1 MIRACDVIDLIIEIL
16 RGSTNVKDAKAC
28 LTAGITDGIKFKSA
42 QSKKDAAQ
50 LRFTE
55 RQADA
60 ILEMRLYKLI
70 GLEIEALLKDHEKT
84 LANIAE
90 YEEILSNRGAM
101 AKVII
106 RELEGYKKEYQTPRK
121 TVIDNLEEVVL
132 EEKKIEEMDVVF
144 LMDRFGYA
152 KTVDVATYERNKDAA
167 DAENRY
173 VLTCK
178 NTDKIC
184 IFTNK
189 GQMHLLKVLDLP
201 FGKFRDK
208 GTPIDNLSNY
218 NSSEENF
225 VYITN
230 LGSISTSKLVFGT
243 KASMLKM
250 VDGAEFDVAKRT
262 TAATK
267 LNENDEV
274 LFVQRIEGDETIVM
288 QSEKDFFL
296 RIEVAAIP
304 EKKKGAVGVRGMKLG
319 AGDTLCGI
327 YLLGNGENVNV
338 EVKGKEYALNR
349 LHIGNRDTKGT
360 KR

>member
-1 MIRACDVIDLIIEIL
+1 
-16 RGSTNVKDAKAC
+16 
-28 LTAGITDGIKFKSA
+28 
-42 QSKKDAAQ
+42 
-50 LRFTE
+50 
-55 RQADA
+55 
-60 ILEMRLYKLI
+60 
-70 GLEIEALLKDHEKT
+70 
-84 LANIAE
+84 
-90 YEEILSNRGAM
+90 M

-106 RELEGYKKEYQTPRK
+106 RELEAYKKEYGRPRR
-121 TVIDNLEEVVL
+121 TVIDNLKEAVV

-152 KTVDVATYERNKDAA
+152 KTIDVAAYERNRET

-230 LGSISTSKLVFGT
+230 LGEIRSHRLIFGT
-243 KASMLKM
+243 KTAMLKI
-250 VDGAEFDVAKRT
+250 VDGSEFDVAKRT

-267 LNENDEV
+267 LTDGDEV
-274 LFVQRIEGDETIVM
+274 LFVHPVAGNETIVM
-288 QSEKDFFL
+288 QSERDFSFGL
-296 RIEVAAIP
+296 RWIPFRRRKRVRSASAACGLRTEMRLLRFICS
-304 EKKKGAVGVRGMKLG
+304 ARVR
-319 AGDTLCGI
+319 AP
-327 YLLGNGENVNV
+327 
-338 EVKGKEYALNR
+338 R
-349 LHIGNRDTKGT
+349 R
-360 KR
+360 R